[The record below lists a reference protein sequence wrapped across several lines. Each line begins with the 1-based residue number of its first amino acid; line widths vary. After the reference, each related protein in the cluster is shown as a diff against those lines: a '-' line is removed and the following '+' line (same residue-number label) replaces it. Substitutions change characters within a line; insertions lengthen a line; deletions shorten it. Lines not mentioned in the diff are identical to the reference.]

1 MMDRCY
7 LCIDLKTFYASVECV
22 DRGLDPF
29 TTNLVVADASK
40 GKGAIC
46 LAISPALKKLGIR
59 NRCRLLE
66 IPDDIKYIAAMP
78 RMKKYME
85 KSAEIYGIYLKYV
98 SKEDILV
105 YSIDECFL
113 DVTTYLKLYNKSSKA
128 LAKMIINDVVKTTGI
143 TATVG
148 IGTNLFLAKV
158 ALDITAKHSDDN
170 MGYLDEELF
179 KLTIWHHKPI
189 TDIWNIGRGI
199 ANRLLKY
206 GVTDLC
212 GVTNLDEKI
221 LYQEFGVNAEFLIDH
236 AYGIEPCT
244 IKEIHSYRSKNNSL
258 SNSQILPEDY
268 NYNDAFLILKEMIEL
283 NVLSLVEKGL
293 VTNSI
298 SLYIGYSKDI
308 IKPTGGSYKLGIYT
322 NSYQELKKNFED
334 LFLKTTDKKT
344 PIRRIGVGLNNV
356 VDESFLT
363 VDLFTNLEQLKKE
376 NDMQKAILGIKKKY
390 GKNAILKGMNLEEK
404 ATTKNRN
411 KLIGGHNGE

>member
-1 MMDRCY
+1 MERCY

-22 DRGLDPF
+22 ARGLDPF

-46 LAISPALKKLGIR
+46 LAISPALKKLGIK

-113 DVTTYLKLYNKSSKA
+113 DVTTYLKLYNKTAKA
-128 LAKMIINDVVKTTGI
+128 LAKMIIEDVVKTTGI

-158 ALDITAKHSDDN
+158 ALDITAKHSEDN

-236 AYGIEPCT
+236 AYGVEPCT

-268 NYNDAFLILKEMIEL
+268 NYDDAFLILKEMIEL

-376 NDMQKAILGIKKKY
+376 NDMQKAILGIKKRY